1 MTTVMKWLGL
11 RVFTVTKNHQCG
23 LDFPE
28 PLSIISSELMGF
40 GGSESRKLG
49 SENKFILFSS
59 ASGFCGFAPARS
71 AWHGAGHPAPGL
83 GRRLSWGQGLEG
95 DGTTRE
101 WHEGGGG
108 QGSAPCDLDLEVA
121 GAESGSWPNTDT

>member
-1 MTTVMKWLGL
+1 MTTVVKRLGL
-11 RVFTVTKNHQCG
+11 RVFTVTKNHQRG

-59 ASGFCGFAPARS
+59 ASGFCGFLL
-71 AWHGAGHPAPGL
+71 HGVPGME
-83 GRRLSWGQGLEG
+83 RDTQPRIW
-95 DGTTRE
+95 DG
-101 WHEGGGG
+101 
-108 QGSAPCDLDLEVA
+108 GSAGSRALRAMGQPGSGVKDEVA
-121 GAESGSWPNTDT
+121 REVLPVT